1 MIFFLVK
8 TYLCGIVQ
16 IFHIS
21 RYVGYDVY
29 NFFLG
34 MDGPPGPGPQ
44 QHVQFR
50 QPLPPG
56 MQQARPQVPGQ
67 VGIHTTFFKKLLQI
81 SFFNVWSMYFQPMQL
96 VLQQQQQQQQQPFI
110 GQQHPQQQQQQ
121 GSPLLAQ
128 QLSGRYALL
137 LLLPTLLQCT

>member
-1 MIFFLVK
+1 MVFHENV
-8 TYLCGIVQ
+8 CSIVQ
-16 IFHIS
+16 MFHVT
-21 RYVGYDVY
+21 RYHRSDVY
-29 NFFLG
+29 NFILG

-67 VGIHTTFFKKLLQI
+67 VGIRTRYFKLSQI
-81 SFFNVWSMYFQPMQL
+81 SLFNVWSMYFQPMQL
-96 VLQQQQQQQQQPFI
+96 VLQQQQQQQQQQPFI
-110 GQQHPQQQQQQ
+110 GQQQQ

-128 QLSGRYALL
+128 QLAGKYAFLIT
-137 LLLPTLLQCT
+137 TLLQCTL